1 MFLHVTD
8 VEYLGGYK
16 LRLVFNNG
24 VIKEVDLKNKLH
36 GEIFEP
42 LKDINLFKQVRIN
55 STGTTIEWQN
65 GADFAPEFLYEIGEE
80 VGRVKKEAI

>member
-24 VIKEVDLKNKLH
+24 VIKEVDLRGKLH
-36 GEIFEP
+36 GEIFEHIS
-42 LKDINLFKQVRIN
+42 LD
-55 STGTTIEWQN
+55 
-65 GADFAPEFLYEIGEE
+65 
-80 VGRVKKEAI
+80 

>member
-8 VEYLGGYK
+8 VDYLGGYRLK
-16 LRLVFNNG
+16 LVFNNG
-24 VIKEVDLKNKLH
+24 VIKEVDLKDKLYAK
-36 GEIFEP
+36 IFEP

-55 STGTTIEWQN
+55 STGTTIECQN

-80 VGRVKKEAI
+80 VGRLKKEAI